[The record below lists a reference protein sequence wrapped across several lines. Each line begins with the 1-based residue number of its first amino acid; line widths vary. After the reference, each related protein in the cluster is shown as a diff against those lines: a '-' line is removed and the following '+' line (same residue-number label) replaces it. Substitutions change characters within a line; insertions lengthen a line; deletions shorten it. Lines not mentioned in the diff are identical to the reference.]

1 MAGLLRGVAEGARG
15 LFVQDSDEELDDAGV
30 EALLV
35 RCTDAC
41 FETRC
46 QWRLTGARA
55 WRRSA
60 WTAASPQT
68 TGVRRWLS

>member
-35 RCTDAC
+35 RLN
-41 FETRC
+41 F
-46 QWRLTGARA
+46 TGR
-55 WRRSA
+55 
-60 WTAASPQT
+60 
-68 TGVRRWLS
+68 VL